1 MPTLLSIFFTPPNA
15 VARVG
20 ASPLPL
26 EAFEWRTSHGAH
38 SGMQTIIEPAVSF
51 RVREDGSL
59 DPFLPESIHFKDP
72 DGAVRPVAPFFELWG
87 RFQSLQDG
95 SVEERPLTSAL
106 LRELGLTLRHVAI
119 EVTAGNFKAARRLAD
134 AATGIADMGCSFT
147 ARVDIPGDNHQPH
160 ALLAFSRHTSG
171 QAALVS
177 PEQPI
182 ALGSVQWIRPREDL
196 APGFASVPL
205 DVLRLRFTPAAGMV
219 YGPPTAVVGIDR
231 LAVTGPV
238 DVLQLAGTEQGRMH
252 MIVPPDNRFLNPD
265 TAYSRYRMVNGQYE
279 DPQPQDGYD
288 GADDG
293 DSTAWGTVDDSC
305 DALITAT
312 LAWRGQRYR
321 CHARV
326 FVGPPD
332 FAPDRRPFYSVADD
346 LADRDLPL
354 MEVSRERFH
363 EVKHEVVQLFRRVF
377 ETAAALNFDQARTEG
392 LQDNAMSTA
401 ATEQLPATGPTS
413 MTSADQPWVDRVPDL
428 TPGQQASVFSSTS
441 VRGDRLP
448 FTQTVPYVHSQL
460 MDETILIDF
469 LRRRHAHVRRLLR
482 PSFGIVS
489 EWSERPGPDPHPL
502 FRDPRVQRDLQHDM
516 RMPPY
521 MRDAYW
527 VPLSLTRRQY
537 RMMID
542 FLDLLA
548 AQDGDEV
555 MQTSAQPA
563 SNAGAGDGP

>member
-1 MPTLLSIFFTPPNA
+1 MPTLLSLFFTPPNA

-20 ASPLPL
+20 ASPTPL
-26 EAFEWRTSHGAH
+26 EAFDWHTSHAAH
-38 SGMQTIIEPAVSF
+38 GGEQTVIRPATTF
-51 RVREDGSL
+51 RVRDDGSL
-59 DPFLPESIHFKDP
+59 DPYLPHAIHFKDP
-72 DGAVRPVAPFFELWG
+72 DGAVRPVAPFFELWARVQSPEDG
-87 RFQSLQDG
+87 R
-95 SVEERPLTSAL
+95 VEEVPVTPAL
-106 LRELGLTLRHVAI
+106 LKALRIDARHLAVS
-119 EVTAGNFKAARRLAD
+119 VTASNFKAARRLAD

-147 ARVDIPGDNHQPH
+147 ARVDIPGDDHAPH
-160 ALLAFSRHTSG
+160 PLLAFSRHTSG
-171 QAALVS
+171 QPALVS
-177 PEQPI
+177 PDHPI
-182 ALGSVQWIRPREDL
+182 PLGSVQWIRPREDS
-196 APGFASVPL
+196 APGFEDVPL
-205 DVLRLRFTPAAGMV
+205 DTFRLRFTPAKGEV

-231 LAVTGPV
+231 LAVTGPI

-252 MIVPPDNRFLNPD
+252 TIVPPANRFLNPD
-265 TAYSRYRMVNGQYE
+265 TPYSRYRMVTGQYE

-346 LADRDLPL
+346 LADRDEPL
-354 MEVSRERFH
+354 IEVTH
-363 EVKHEVVQLFRRVF
+363 ENFEQVKHEVVDLFRRVF

-392 LQDNAMSTA
+392 LQDNAMSTTATA
-401 ATEQLPATGPTS
+401 ALPATGPTS
-413 MTSADQPWVDRVPDL
+413 MTRADQPWVDRTPDL
-428 TPGQQASVFSSTS
+428 TPGQQASVFSTTS
-441 VRGDRLP
+441 ARGDRLP
-448 FTQTVPYVHSQL
+448 FTQVVPYVHSQL

-469 LRRRHAHVRRLLR
+469 LRRRHAHVRQLLR
-482 PSFGIVS
+482 PAFGIVS
-489 EWSERPGPDPHPL
+489 EWAENPGPEPNPL

-516 RMPPY
+516 RMPPF

-537 RMMID
+537 RMMIG
-542 FLDLLA
+542 FLDYLA
-548 AQDGDEV
+548 AQP
-555 MQTSAQPA
+555 AQQEA
-563 SNAGAGDGP
+563 KA